1 MPYVNTKEIL
11 EKANKGFYA
20 VPALN
25 INNLEFLQA
34 IIDAGV
40 EERSPVIIET
50 SEGAIKYAGNGDAK
64 LGARLFVS
72 MVKGY
77 A

>member
-1 MPYVNTKEIL
+1 MPYVNTKLIL
-11 EKANKGFYA
+11 DRANKESYA

-50 SEGAIKYAGNGDAK
+50 SEGAIKYAGNGNVM

-72 MVKGY
+72 MVRS
-77 A
+77 